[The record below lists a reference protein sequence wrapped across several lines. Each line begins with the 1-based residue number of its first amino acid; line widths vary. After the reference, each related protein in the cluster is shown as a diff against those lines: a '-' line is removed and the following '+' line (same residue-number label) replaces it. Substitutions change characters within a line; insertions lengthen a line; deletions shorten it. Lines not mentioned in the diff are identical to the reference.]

1 MSIFGS
7 GRREGIL
14 TVLGLAA
21 FALSVHGL
29 GAAFGL
35 ADGFEGDLALA
46 RGMQAAHQVALDG
59 GMPLWDPAGAGA
71 PLWASGAEMMYPPW
85 WLLGR
90 GHDAFWLPV
99 LAALHAAIAC
109 ALAFRFLRV
118 QGRSRYASFV
128 CGAAYG
134 LSAHTGRMS
143 GSLPELAALA
153 WAPLVLELLL
163 RVVRGERQRHLAPLL
178 GPAIAWMFCTGG
190 VATGL
195 TVLAV
200 AIVWY
205 LGWSLRERH
214 RLGSL
219 LVTGAVSLGIAATL
233 LAPMWLG
240 AIELPRAP
248 SDTHPRVDAL
258 LNARLVCGPLLL
270 FFAMLG
276 AMRRQRGAP
285 TMRWLALAGLGAI
298 AAIALPFA
306 PSPLHGEAP
315 WQRTPDALWWPVHF
329 ALVLL
334 ASNGLDD
341 FLDMPVRRRAATVW
355 TLVFAVCIA
364 PIGFVLGEHGAWLR
378 VEGAVTLALASLFL
392 LWRSL
397 GIAAALLA
405 PMWLGAIELPRV
417 PSDTHPRVDALLNAR
432 LVCGPLLLF
441 FAMLGAMRRQRGAP
455 TMRWLALAGLGAA
468 AAIALP
474 FAPSPLHGEAP
485 WQRTPDALWWPVHFA
500 LVLLASNGL
509 DDFLD
514 MPVRRRAATVWTL
527 VFAVMIAPAGF
538 VLGEHGAWLRV
549 EGAVMLALAS
559 LFLLWR
565 SLGILRFKTVVAAA
579 ALVWLSVA
587 TLREHASTG
596 RAPCPVPTLAKM
608 QPHPWL
614 FAAPTAETAVPT
626 APPPRARIEFDLRSD
641 SDSGEPAPIDPL
653 APPIEPVPHPGS
665 GSPTLVHALPS
676 WFVPRRDAAAT
687 AEFLGET
694 SRTSDYRAHLPEGA
708 GALVVD
714 DTWTPGWRAYVDG
727 REVECLTTECG
738 ARAVLLDSGMHMVRF
753 EYRPLAES
761 LGIQLAVGGCSF
773 AGVWSLFAL
782 VRLWF
787 SSRKNTSTGLRT
799 KKAKRPPTMAK
810 PAIATKAPEGANS

>member
-46 RGMQAAHQVALDG
+46 RGMEAAHQVALDG

-118 QGRSRYASFV
+118 QGCSRYASFV

-134 LSAHTGRMS
+134 LSAHTGRLS

-219 LVTGAVSLGIAATL
+219 LVTGAVSLGIA
-233 LAPMWLG
+233 
-240 AIELPRAP
+240 
-248 SDTHPRVDAL
+248 V
-258 LNARLVCGPLLL
+258 
-270 FFAMLG
+270 
-276 AMRRQRGAP
+276 
-285 TMRWLALAGLGAI
+285 
-298 AAIALPFA
+298 
-306 PSPLHGEAP
+306 
-315 WQRTPDALWWPVHF
+315 
-329 ALVLL
+329 
-334 ASNGLDD
+334 
-341 FLDMPVRRRAATVW
+341 
-355 TLVFAVCIA
+355 
-364 PIGFVLGEHGAWLR
+364 
-378 VEGAVTLALASLFL
+378 
-392 LWRSL
+392 
-397 GIAAALLA
+397 ALLA

-527 VFAVMIAPAGF
+527 VFAVMVAPAGF

-587 TLREHASTG
+587 TLREHASAG
-596 RAPCPVPTLAKM
+596 RAPYPAPTLAKM

-614 FAAPTAETAVPT
+614 FAAPAAETAAPT

-641 SDSGEPAPIDPL
+641 DDTGARANTDAPTQ
-653 APPIEPVPHPGS
+653 PIEPDPHPS
-665 GSPTLVHALPS
+665 SSSPTLVHALPS

-727 REVECLTTECG
+727 REVECLTTDCG

-761 LGIQLAVGGCSF
+761 LGIQLAVGGCSL

-787 SSRKNTSTGLRT
+787 SSRKNTSNGLRT
-799 KKAKRPPTMAK
+799 KKAKRPPTMAR